1 LVFLFMASVPS
12 RALIKQRDEMDLFGF
27 WGRTYCLVFDLR
39 LLFFLISCIGMNPF
53 VYVFFLEC
61 VVGIV
66 DQIHKGEPTVIVRTL
81 LYLHL
86 WALVHTFLLSSL
98 ILFFNAEHKDS
109 RPLLKRAGWKKRGG
123 GPPVIWFFFFPLRS
137 CNCYLYLQRYLLPS
151 FPNTIMAT
159 YTREGSLR
167 YIQGP
172 RS

>member
-1 LVFLFMASVPS
+1 MVGKKSHTKKKLRKEMTAAIGDEEEYVKRKKKSLVFLFMASVPS

-39 LLFFLISCIGMNPF
+39 LLFFLISCIRMNPF

-86 WALVHTFLLSSL
+86 
-98 ILFFNAEHKDS
+98 
-109 RPLLKRAGWKKRGG
+109 
-123 GPPVIWFFFFPLRS
+123 
-137 CNCYLYLQRYLLPS
+137 
-151 FPNTIMAT
+151 
-159 YTREGSLR
+159 
-167 YIQGP
+167 
-172 RS
+172 